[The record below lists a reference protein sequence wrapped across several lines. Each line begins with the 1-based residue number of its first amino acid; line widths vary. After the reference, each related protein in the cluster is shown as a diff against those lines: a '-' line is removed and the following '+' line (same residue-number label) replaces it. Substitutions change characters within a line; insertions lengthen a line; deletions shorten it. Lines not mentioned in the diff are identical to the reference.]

1 MTIGEMSDSPFIKGV
16 GLAISIGAAGV
27 GATGLVNAG
36 LNSLTGEKRQPN
48 DKIKVL
54 LNFSSD
60 ASNMSSAQLKALL
73 GSGGE
78 TEDEDKCQNKLMAL
92 FSQHDDYDERK
103 SRNFMERLH
112 NKNIE
117 VGIKLKA
124 WKTMTQM
131 DIFEAFGAPGHLGVH
146 AGLTFAY
153 KGLADW
159 FISVSVDLAAIPAK
173 LIENEEIPENVA
185 VSDASKNV
193 PSKNAV
199 VHELNVVDGINDEIW
214 RYKGSVK
221 ISLIGIFNMIA
232 KAMEAGAG
240 RGNYSLGSNNCIHF
254 KNDILASIEGFY
266 DQKRLIPNKKSVTQ
280 FPLNL

>member
-1 MTIGEMSDSPFIKGV
+1 
-16 GLAISIGAAGV
+16 
-27 GATGLVNAG
+27 
-36 LNSLTGEKRQPN
+36 
-48 DKIKVL
+48 
-54 LNFSSD
+54 
-60 ASNMSSAQLKALL
+60 MSSAQLKALL

-124 WKTMTQM
+124 WKTMKQM

-173 LIENEEIPENVA
+173 LIENEEIQLMILEHYFKKLISMPNVHVIA
-185 VSDASKNV
+185 CISDLFNESKARNKLLEANKEV
-193 PSKNAV
+193 FK
-199 VHELNVVDGINDEIW
+199 LFDIF
-214 RYKGSVK
+214 KK
-221 ISLIGIFNMIA
+221 LSL
-232 KAMEAGAG
+232 KED
-240 RGNYSLGSNNCIHF
+240 LPTTLENNCITYKTSILTDNIDYMKRYSHITHEF
-254 KNDILASIEGFY
+254 EKNWKSPLKCLCFVRRLSNDSCWSI
-266 DQKRLIPNKKSVTQ
+266 RNSI
-280 FPLNL
+280 